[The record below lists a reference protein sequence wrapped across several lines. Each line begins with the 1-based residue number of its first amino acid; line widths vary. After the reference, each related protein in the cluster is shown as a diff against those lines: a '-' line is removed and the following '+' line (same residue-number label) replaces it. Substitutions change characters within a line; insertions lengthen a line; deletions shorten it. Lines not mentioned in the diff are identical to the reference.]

1 MTIAITEESHKYTQT
16 KELTDELFPITAC
29 FSSSKGVFSSEI
41 QQYKENVLGE
51 NRDRKQKFYLLCRV
65 LQINWFFKLRLKSC
79 FHPRPEMREGNNNTH
94 KKECTLKLN
103 GKLEQ
108 YSVLQQSCNQKSIV

>member
-1 MTIAITEESHKYTQT
+1 MSIAITEESHKYTQT

-65 LQINWFFKLRLKSC
+65 LQINWFFKLWLKSC
-79 FHPRPEMREGNNNTH
+79 FHPRPEMREGNNNT
-94 KKECTLKLN
+94 
-103 GKLEQ
+103 
-108 YSVLQQSCNQKSIV
+108 QKRMHAKIEW